1 MYAVIRTGGKQHRVQ
16 VGEIVRV
23 DRLEAETGADVVFD
37 QVLAVGEGDAVN
49 LGTPT
54 VSGASVKGT
63 VVEQGRAKKV
73 LIFRYRPR
81 HNASRRRGGH
91 RQDYTAVKIEAIQ
104 A

>member
-23 DRLEAETGADVVFD
+23 DRLEAEAGAAVVFD
-37 QVLAVGEGDAVN
+37 QVLAVGEGDSVN
-49 LGTPT
+49 LGTPN
-54 VSGASVKGT
+54 VSGASVRGT
-63 VVEQGRAKKV
+63 VVEQGRSKKV

-81 HNASRRRGGH
+81 KNASRRRGGH

>member
-16 VGEIVRV
+16 IGDVVRV
-23 DRLEAETGADVVFD
+23 ERLDTEAGGSVVFD
-37 QVLAVGEGDAVN
+37 QVLAVGEGDAVS

-54 VSGASVKGT
+54 VAGASVRGT
-63 VVEQGRAKKV
+63 VLQQGRAKKV

-81 HNASRRRGGH
+81 KNASRRRGGH

>member
-1 MYAVIRTGGKQHRVQ
+1 MYAVIKTGGKQHRVQ
-16 VGEIVRV
+16 VGDVVRV
-23 DRLEAETGADVVFD
+23 ERLDLDAGSDVVFEE
-37 QVLAVGEGDAVN
+37 VLAVGEGDSVHV
-49 LGTPT
+49 GMPT
-54 VSGASVKGT
+54 VSGASVRGT

-81 HNASRRRGGH
+81 KNASRRRGGH